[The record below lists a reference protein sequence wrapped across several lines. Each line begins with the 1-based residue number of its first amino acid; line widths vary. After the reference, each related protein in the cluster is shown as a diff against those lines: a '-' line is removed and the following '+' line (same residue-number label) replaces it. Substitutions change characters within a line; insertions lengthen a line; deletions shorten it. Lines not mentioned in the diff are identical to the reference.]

1 MPLVLYSLYEAR
13 DLMEDLT
20 KYPYDIEAV
29 RKAVRQ
35 GTLRCK
41 WMGKE
46 PVLTEEDIIDY
57 LWRHGR
63 YKPQL

>member
-1 MPLVLYSLYEAR
+1 
-13 DLMEDLT
+13 MEEQT
-20 KYPYDIEAV
+20 RYPYDIEAV

-35 GTLRCK
+35 RIIKCN

-46 PVLTEEDIIDY
+46 PVFTKEQIMEY

-63 YKPQL
+63 YKPQLPKPTDKEE